1 MAELQEL
8 ADWLVR
14 WLQDDES
21 LRLTVLAGVALAVF
35 ILSLVAAQRL
45 RAWADPVKRRL
56 DAQAAEYEAV
66 VGAVNQARDPN
77 TLRLLERLGR
87 GLVPL
92 DARKRSRITTKLT
105 QAGYRSS
112 RASALFY
119 AAKIIGLVIVPL
131 IVGGTLFALDMEQ
144 EMLLML
150 TALSLLIGLLLPD
163 SWLAKRVR
171 KRQGVLRRALPDA
184 LDLMVVCVEAGL
196 GLNAAIQRVA
206 AEMKRQHPELAHEF
220 NTTMVQ
226 IRAGLDTR
234 TALEDMVLRTG
245 LEEIKGLV
253 NTLVQALRFGTGI
266 ATTLRVFS
274 DEMRDKRLKSAEEQ
288 AAKVSNKMLLPIGL
302 FMIPAFLIIAIGPPL
317 IELGKRFS
325 GGL

>member
-8 ADWLVR
+8 ADWLTR
-14 WLQDDES
+14 WLQDEES
-21 LRLTVLAGVALAVF
+21 LRLTVLAGVALIVF
-35 ILSLVAAQRL
+35 VLSLIAAQRL

-56 DAQAAEYEAV
+56 EAQAAEYEAV
-66 VGAVNQARDPN
+66 VGAVSQARDPN

-92 DARKRSRITTKLT
+92 DARKRSRIATKLA
-105 QAGYRSS
+105 QAGYRSN
-112 RASALFY
+112 RAAALFY
-119 AAKIIGLVIVPL
+119 AAKIIGLVVLPV
-131 IVGGTLFALDMEQ
+131 IVGGTLLFLGMEPDV
-144 EMLLML
+144 LLLL
-150 TALSLLIGLLLPD
+150 TALSLLIGVLLPD

-171 KRQGVLRRALPDA
+171 KRQGVLRNALPDA

-206 AEMKRQHPELAHEF
+206 SEMKRQHPELSNEF
-220 NTTMVQ
+220 NITIVQ
-226 IRAGLDTR
+226 IRAGLDTKV
-234 TALEDMVLRTG
+234 ALEDMVPRTG
-245 LEEIKGLV
+245 LDEIKGLV
-253 NTLVQALRFGTGI
+253 STLVQALRFGTGI

-274 DEMRDKRLKSAEEQ
+274 DEMRDKRLKAAEEQ
-288 AAKVSNKMLLPIGL
+288 AAKVANKMLLPIGL
-302 FMIPAFLIIAIGPPL
+302 FMIPAFLIIALGPPL